1 MSSYDRR
8 RFLELL
14 AAGAA
19 LPGPMMASPGQPA
32 GLVRREWLGVGEP
45 LQQRLRAAAI
55 GAGSDLVETGGA
67 WRSRFQPALV
77 STELLRYNVVLTV
90 GSSHCPGRQIS
101 ISLPPE
107 NIFGNRAV
115 NL

>member
-90 GSSHCPGRQIS
+90 GSGQ
-101 ISLPPE
+101 LVVENFTAMAPPVWAE
-107 NIFGNRAV
+107 VIGE
-115 NL
+115 